1 MNKKNPKDTT
11 ILVIEDETVLR
22 HLLVTKLK
30 REGYTVFEAENGRA
44 GLDVAINREPQLILL
59 DIIMPTMNGVDML
72 KNLRQDSWGKNAH
85 VILLTNL
92 SDAEGIEEAK
102 AYGVNDY
109 LVKAD
114 WSLEELASQ
123 VKDKL
128 KQ

>member
-1 MNKKNPKDTT
+1 MSKQSPKDTT

-30 REGYTVFEAENGRA
+30 REGYNVLEAENGRA
-44 GLDVAINREPQLILL
+44 GLDVAINNEPDLTLL

-72 KNLRQDSWGKNAH
+72 KNLRQDGWGKTAH